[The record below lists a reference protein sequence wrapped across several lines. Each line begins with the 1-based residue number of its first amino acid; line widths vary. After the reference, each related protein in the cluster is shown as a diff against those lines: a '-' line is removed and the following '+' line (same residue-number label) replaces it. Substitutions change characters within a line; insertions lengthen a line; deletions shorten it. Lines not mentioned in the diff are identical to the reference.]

1 MRIKVHALG
10 ILDAPSGPQAV
21 IAADLQVGRGRTV
34 ARARYVLLP
43 FETRSELAN
52 HLAALGHRDYS
63 AAFHT
68 IGGVDDFPRL
78 VRSHAWTA
86 AGELADGE
94 PIQARAGRW
103 HSGETLWVRAD
114 AAAVILADFAEWRER
129 HPQREGAIWAPS
141 WAVLLG
147 VQAIAL
153 ALDQAVPT
161 ENGVR
166 TRHDGAKQCDCSL
179 CIAADPS
186 RADAAERAAAR
197 AAGSR

>member
-21 IAADLQVGRGRTV
+21 IVADLQVGRGRTV

-43 FETRSELAN
+43 FETRSELAS
-52 HLAALGHRDYS
+52 HLAALGGRDYS

-94 PIQARAGRW
+94 QIQTRAGRW
-103 HSGETLWVRAD
+103 HSGETLWVRVD
-114 AAAVILADFAEWRER
+114 VAAVIAVDFATWRKR
-129 HPQREGAIWAPS
+129 YAQRTGAIWAPS

-147 VQAIAL
+147 VQAIAM
-153 ALDQAVPT
+153 ALGHTVPG
-161 ENGVR
+161 EG
-166 TRHDGAKQCDCSL
+166 
-179 CIAADPS
+179 IEP
-186 RADAAERAAAR
+186 AAEAR
-197 AAGSR
+197 